1 MPWVVLDSNGP
12 LNGKLL
18 EELGWGVYKTAH
30 PRGVFS
36 DCGIR
41 CAGDTQSRIGARL
54 QRPTAELSAPQTSE
68 SAGASPGS
76 RQCGIGNASEFV
88 SGVFAM
94 IRQDRFRGVV
104 GRTAGPEPAIVEVER
119 QRPRGRTRISEDD
132 STSSSEVDRR
142 SSAARRTRFLRPASA
157 GYATP
162 GPGRSCPGRSAWVG
176 WPRRSLDTSWRR
188 RNAPSRSSK
197 ACRRTSPCRKPPQA
211 VVRRP

>member
-18 EELGWGVYKTAH
+18 EELGWGVFKTAN

-94 IRQDRFRGVV
+94 IRQDRFRGVA

-142 SSAARRTRFLRPASA
+142 SSAAPRDRLICARDVEVPVRRQRDADRARLRRDHS
-157 GYATP
+157 T
-162 GPGRSCPGRSAWVG
+162 
-176 WPRRSLDTSWRR
+176 
-188 RNAPSRSSK
+188 NAL
-197 ACRRTSPCRKPPQA
+197 PQA
-211 VVRRP
+211 CFGGIRNTWPG